1 VCLLYGLVGPS
12 SNVALVHGPSIRV

>member
-12 SNVALVHGPSIRV
+12 SNVALVYGPSIRV